1 MKQYIAFLLLCLSI
15 SLGAAQNNFNIRDY
29 GARSDGKTDDAPAIQ
44 AAIDACAKA
53 GGGVVY
59 VPPGDYLTGPL
70 FLKSNIDLHIE
81 AGATLWAHPDK
92 QLYFSNGQVPTSNLA
107 GNAEP
112 HADYG
117 LINGEDLENIAVT
130 GRGTINGQ
138 GAEYWWGK
146 EKFRPYI
153 LQIRR
158 SRNIRFEDV
167 TTTGSPTHSFA
178 FVDCDR
184 INIRDIA
191 LYNDPKSPNTD
202 GIHLYGCS
210 NVHIS
215 GVHMDTGDDC
225 LVVGG
230 GSNAVTITN
239 CTFVTPWAVL
249 WVSDG
254 RGVTLSNCV
263 VQCQTLLK
271 DIQKAE
277 YVTVANVVASGRGR
291 LFSSLGGP
299 AKHLS
304 LTNITAYDFAQAGW
318 LENAENVT
326 LDNVK
331 VIRRFGSGSPVLNDG
346 FEFRNVSGLTLRD
359 VEVRNIDQGPALLCE
374 EVEDL
379 ELEGF
384 RAVYFPED
392 QPAVILRHTRG
403 AYLHECRG
411 VPETRFLRIEGDRT
425 AEIRIAGND
434 LNGALVEAAENVP
447 ASALPAI
454 AVKVSEVIIPAA
466 IDAGEPAP
474 VSATLQNTGQ
484 TAGFGRASLEI
495 NSAVVQTR
503 WIWLKEGERR
513 RVDLTAGPFYRP
525 QAYKIRINEHPPQDL
540 RLIPKPATLEYLS
553 LTPENEIVKAGE
565 ELKLRARLKNTGSYP
580 AEEEIFLQIG
590 SRRMDSRSVRIEPGE
605 TVEIEFTHAPVKES
619 LLLFSVDDQAKC
631 TVKAYEDPLSALVV
645 ALDFER
651 ATDSL
656 VYDRSGLGNHLRLRS
671 NPGGSPP
678 SIVKGKIG
686 AGLQFN
692 GESAYG
698 ELAGLRLPYPLTISM
713 WIKPG
718 ELTPSSVG
726 GRQMILYA
734 SVARGN
740 DGFGP
745 EDETHIAREAG
756 DHLVFWNRTGDPFE
770 LRKKIEDTEQYYFL
784 TAVYGPGSA
793 GLYIN
798 GEEVE
803 SRTGLEG
810 GPGFPHYANRIYLG
824 RPTADYLRYFDG
836 ELDEVR
842 IYCEALS
849 AEEVRRLYESY
860 SNNK

>member
-1 MKQYIAFLLLCLSI
+1 MKQHIAFLLLCLSI

-29 GARSDGKTDDAPAIQ
+29 GARSDRKTDDAPAIQ

-59 VPPGDYLTGPL
+59 IPPGDYLTGPI
-70 FLKSNIDLHIE
+70 FLKSNINLHIE

-92 QLYFSNGQVPTSNLA
+92 QLYFSNGQVPMSNLA

-112 HADYG
+112 HTDYD
-117 LINGEDLENIAVT
+117 LINGEDLENIAIT

-146 EKFRPYI
+146 EKFRPY
-153 LQIRR
+153 LLRIRR

-167 TTTGSPTHSFA
+167 TTTGSPTHTFA

-191 LYNDPKSPNTD
+191 LYNDPQSPNTD

-230 GSNAVTITN
+230 GSTGITVTN

-263 VQCQTLLK
+263 VQCQMLLK

-299 AKHLS
+299 AKHIT

-318 LENAENVT
+318 LENAEDVT

-331 VIRRFGSGSPVLNDG
+331 VIRRFGAGSPVLNDG

-359 VEVRNIDQGPALLCE
+359 VEVHNIDKGPALLCE

-384 RAVYFPED
+384 QAAYFPED
-392 QPAVILRHTRG
+392 QPAVLLRQTRG

-411 VPETRFLRIEGDRT
+411 VPKTRFLRIEGDRT
-425 AEIRIAGND
+425 HNIRIAQND
-434 LNGALVEAAENVP
+434 LNGATVEASENVP
-447 ASALPAI
+447 ATALPAI
-454 AVKVSEVIIPAA
+454 APQVSEVVIPPA
-466 IDAGEPAP
+466 IGAGESAP
-474 VSATLQNTGQ
+474 VSATLRNNGRM
-484 TAGFGRASLEI
+484 AGFCLASLKV
-495 NSAVVQTR
+495 NGDVVQTR
-503 WIWLKEGERR
+503 WIWLQEGESR
-513 RVDLTAGPFYRP
+513 RVNLTAGPFYRQ
-525 QAYKIRINEHPPQDL
+525 QAYKIQVNEHPAQDIK
-540 RLIPKPATLEYLS
+540 LIPKPAKLEYLS
-553 LTPENEIVKAGE
+553 LTPEKKIARAGE
-565 ELKLRARLKNTGSYP
+565 ELKLRGRLQNTGCFEVT
-580 AEEEIFLQIG
+580 EEVFLQIG
-590 SRRMDSRSVRIEPGE
+590 SRRIDSRTVRIGPGE
-605 TVEIEFTHAPVKES
+605 IIEVEFTHSPIKES
-619 LLLFSVDDQAKC
+619 LLMFSVNGQAKC
-631 TVKAYEDPLSALVV
+631 TVKAYEDALSALVLS
-645 ALDFER
+645 LDFER

-656 VYDRSGLGNHLRLRS
+656 VYDRSGLGNHLRLRA
-671 NPGGSPP
+671 NPGGSRPA
-678 SIVKGKIG
+678 IVKGKVG
-686 AGLQFN
+686 NGLQFN

-698 ELAGLRLPYPLTISM
+698 DLPGLQLPYPMTISM
-713 WIKPG
+713 WVKPG

-734 SVARGN
+734 SVAKGN

-745 EDETHIAREAG
+745 EDETHIARDAG
-756 DHLVFWNRTGDPFE
+756 DYLVFWNRPGDPFE

-784 TAVYGPGSA
+784 TAVYGPDSA
-793 GLYIN
+793 RLYIN

-803 SRTGLEG
+803 TSAELSGSTG
-810 GPGFPHYANRIYLG
+810 FSHYADHIYLG
-824 RPTADYLRYFDG
+824 RPSVDYLRYFNG
-836 ELDEVR
+836 ELDEVQ
-842 IYCEALS
+842 IFCEALS
-849 AEEVRRLYESY
+849 AEEVRRLYDSY
-860 SNNK
+860 SNSK